1 MVGSTRGDQTMSDY
15 GNDFRQRLRDD
26 VNKLMLRVKS
36 GELSRQEA
44 EHEID
49 LCFVL
54 SELLPIWAEMGPW
67 PCSPQEQMRREDLL
81 IELWP
86 EACRRVGI
94 SVMPMPHDIIPH
106 LNRFAGRAS

>member
-1 MVGSTRGDQTMSDY
+1 MFSY
-15 GNDFRQRLRDD
+15 
-26 VNKLMLRVKS
+26 
-36 GELSRQEA
+36 
-44 EHEID
+44 
-49 LCFVL
+49 
-54 SELLPIWAEMGPW
+54 
-67 PCSPQEQMRREDLL
+67 RREDLL